1 MGKQESKQ
9 PINEALKATPEEI
22 FEEVRAKIE
31 EFLNDDRVKIATVVF
46 SIEDEENPHV
56 LRKGHFY
63 DNAALLNTT
72 LDAYRAKAAVELG
85 IS

>member
-1 MGKQESKQ
+1 MSEQELDRPTDELQEGPSD
-9 PINEALKATPEEI
+9 E
-22 FEEVRAKIE
+22 FEEVRSKIE

-46 SIEDEENPHV
+46 SMGDNESPHV

-85 IS
+85 IN